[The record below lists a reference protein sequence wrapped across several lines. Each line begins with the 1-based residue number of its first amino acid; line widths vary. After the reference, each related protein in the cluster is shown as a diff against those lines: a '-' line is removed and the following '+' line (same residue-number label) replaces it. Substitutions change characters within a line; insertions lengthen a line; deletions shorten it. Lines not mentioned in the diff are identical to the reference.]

1 MYDTEI
7 VTITFFHYRGARDRW
22 FGFRQMGLAPRRLR
36 DISGL
41 TFGKMLGSGGGNGFS
56 IWPDFS
62 TYGFLGV
69 WNNEAA
75 ARTFLTEHRFVA
87 ELRERSHQMGTLFM
101 RTAKV
106 HGQWDKRTP
115 FVENEPYQPD
125 APVGVLT
132 RATISRKHL
141 RQFWRFVPPVS
152 RSMSQHR
159 DGLLFSKGIGEVPI
173 IQQATFSLWS
183 DSHAMRAYA
192 YESHHHKQVVR
203 KTRETGWYSEE
214 LFARFHPYAV
224 QGALPGLKQSLD
236 GLGLEEYSTKGMMNA
251 E

>member
-1 MYDTEI
+1 MQSSEV
-7 VTITFFHYRGARDRW
+7 VTISFFQYRGARDRW

-36 DISGL
+36 DITGL
-41 TFGKMLGSGGGNGFS
+41 RFGKMLGSGGGNGFS

-69 WNNEAA
+69 WTNEGA
-75 ARTFLTEHRFVA
+75 ARTFLDNHPFVA
-87 ELRERSHQMGTLFM
+87 DMQQRSNQMGTLFM

-106 HGQWDKRTP
+106 HGQWDGQAP
-115 FVENEPYQPD
+115 FTEQADYQPD

-132 RATISRKHL
+132 RATIARKHL
-141 RQFWRFVPPVS
+141 WKFWRFVPPVS
-152 RSMSQHR
+152 RSMSEHR
-159 DGLLFSKGIGEVPI
+159 NGLLFSKGIGEVPL
-173 IQQATFSLWS
+173 IQQATFSLWA

-203 KTRETGWYSEE
+203 KTREIGWYSEE
-214 LFARFHPYAV
+214 LFARFHPYAK
-224 QGALPGLKQSLD
+224 QGDLPGLKQSLA
-236 GLGLEEYSTKGMMNA
+236 GLGLEEYGAIGVMNV